1 MMLNLRIR
9 FVDTREDLVVPCS
22 MNCLISGDYW
32 RMFQYLSELLRT
44 RCIHEDEILEVMA
57 TELPLTEVA

>member
-1 MMLNLRIR
+1 MLNLRIR
-9 FVDTREDLVVPCS
+9 FVDSREDLVVPCPINY
-22 MNCLISGDYW
+22 MISGNYW
-32 RMFQYLSELLRT
+32 VLFKYLSELLRT

>member
-1 MMLNLRIR
+1 MLNLRIR

-22 MNCLISGDYW
+22 MNCLISGNYW

-44 RCIHEDEILEVMA
+44 GCIHEEESLAVRA
-57 TELPLTEVA
+57 TEHPLTEVA